1 MAMSAEHSMPT
12 RPRRYRS
19 RVGVTLLFF
28 GLIAGPFAWYA
39 QLLVT
44 YSLASHSCFPAA
56 APLASSESIHP
67 AWIAILVVNLVAIAL
82 SLAAAVSS
90 YANCRVARDGLAGG
104 TAENVQRIEGRARFL
119 ASWGGAAALC
129 FCGATIFDT
138 IALLA
143 VPSCLG

>member
-1 MAMSAEHSMPT
+1 MAIPAEQSLPT
-12 RPRRYRS
+12 SPRRYHS
-19 RVGVTLLFF
+19 QVGVTLLFF

-56 APLASSESIHP
+56 APLSSSETIHP
-67 AWIAILVVNLVAIAL
+67 AWIAILVVNLIAIAL

-90 YANCRVARDGLAGG
+90 YSNCRVARSGDAKG
-104 TAENVQRIEGRARFL
+104 TGEDVARVEGRSRFL
-119 ASWGGAAALC
+119 ATWGGVAALC

-138 IALLA
+138 IALLV